1 MNRQQQIDLFLLD
14 AHRLA
19 VQRLRQCPQRAE
31 QARALLARWRERNG
45 PTRSDPYRDEWAR
58 LLDAGPDAV
67 EHVACAENDHGA
79 ALRSVSPLSVLITQR
94 ERMDLLQ
101 RARRSA

>member
-1 MNRQQQIDLFLLD
+1 MNRQQQIDVFLLE

-19 VQRLRQCPQRAE
+19 VRRLRQDPSRAE
-31 QARALLARWRERNG
+31 HARALLARWRERNG

-67 EHVACAENDHGA
+67 EHVACAADDHGA
-79 ALRSVSPLSVLITQR
+79 ALRNVSPLSVLITQR
-94 ERMDLLQ
+94 ERMDLLRQ
-101 RARRSA
+101 ARSA

>member
-1 MNRQQQIDLFLLD
+1 MNRQQQIDVFLLE

-19 VQRLRQCPQRAE
+19 VQRLRQHPGRAG
-31 QARALLARWRERNG
+31 QALALLARWRERNG
-45 PTRSDPYRDEWAR
+45 STRSDLYRDEWAR

-67 EHVACAENDHGA
+67 EQVACAADDHGA

-94 ERMDLLQ
+94 ERLDLLR
-101 RARRSA
+101 RARTE